1 VIQAVDRPLV
11 HELHSLNKGNT
22 SMKKRSFSLVQSWGS
37 LALVPSN
44 LDRVFVDDEN
54 VVVEIVAAT
63 ICEADRRFVS
73 GSKRIEGNSP
83 CTTLGHEAVGKIVA
97 VGSKVKNLSVGQLV
111 VIMPHQVPEVERKKK
126 AFAKGEI
133 FKLHTHHCGMHCDG
147 TIANH
152 IEWPAEWVRP
162 IPKAAISKAMLA
174 SAEHGLHWTLP
185 LAEIEHL
192 ACVMTSVEQFEVA
205 DRAWAG
211 SANVNRLKSGKGRV
225 LLIGA
230 GWMGFLYSMHL
241 QAKYPKATVAI
252 KDPDEQRLRM
262 FGDLSESVLGTRPEI
277 AYGLDPSA
285 EKTFDVVIMA
295 TAARAA
301 AFDLFRFLK
310 PGGHV
315 VLFSGIHNGAV
326 DLVFDPANLSDLER
340 VHRDGIHAMVYR
352 TADAEQRDMVVASGT
367 SCYTV
372 RAFEAATRNIGDYA
386 AGIGTGITGVVL
398 GMESKQLIAVRRGAT
413 PLVSADGQPILKTL
427 FEATWPGRQNHLKI
441 GIHPNPEGEIRSSYE
456 GFAAGG
462 SR

>member
-1 VIQAVDRPLV
+1 MR
-11 HELHSLNKGNT
+11 
-22 SMKKRSFSLVQSWGS
+22 KRSFSLVQSWGS
-37 LALVPSN
+37 LALVHSN
-44 LDRVFVDDEN
+44 LERVEVANDN

-73 GSKRIEGNSP
+73 GSKRVDGNSP

-97 VGSKVKNLSVGQLV
+97 IGGNVQHLELGQMV
-111 VIMPHQVPEVERKKK
+111 VIMPHQVPDGERRKM
-126 AFAKGEI
+126 AFKKGEI

-162 IPKAAISKAMLA
+162 IPKAAMRKAMKA
-174 SAEHGLHWTLP
+174 SIEHGLHWTLP

-192 ACVMTSVEQFEVA
+192 ACVMTSVTQFEVA
-205 DRAWAG
+205 DRVWAKN
-211 SANVNRLKSGKGRV
+211 ANVNRLKSGKARV

-230 GWMGFLYSMHL
+230 EWLGFLYMMHL
-241 QAKYPKATVAI
+241 HAKYPNATVAI

-262 FGDLSESVLGTRPEI
+262 FGELSESVLGVRPEI

-285 EKTFDVVIMA
+285 ERTFDVVIMA

-301 AFDLFRFLK
+301 AMDLFEYLK

-315 VLFSGIHNGAV
+315 VLFSGIHNGAI
-326 DLVFDPANLSDLER
+326 DLVFDPAKLSDLER

-352 TADAEQRDMVVASGT
+352 TPEADRRDMVVASGT
-367 SCYTV
+367 SGYTV
-372 RAFEAATRNIGDYA
+372 RAFEVATRRIGDYA
-386 AGIGTGITGVVL
+386 AGIGTGITGVVM
-398 GMESKQLIAVRRGAT
+398 GMESKEMIAVRRNAT

-427 FEATWPGRQNHLKI
+427 FEPNWPGRQNHLKI
-441 GIHPNPEGEIRSSYE
+441 GIHPNPTSEIRTSYE
-456 GFAAGG
+456 AFIGKGTR
-462 SR
+462 S

>member
-1 VIQAVDRPLV
+1 
-11 HELHSLNKGNT
+11 
-22 SMKKRSFSLVQSWGS
+22 MKKRSFSLVQSWGS
-37 LALVPSN
+37 LALVHSN
-44 LDRVFVDDEN
+44 LERVLVDDAN

-73 GSKRIEGNSP
+73 GSKRVEGNSP

-97 VGSKVKNLSVGQLV
+97 VGSKVKHLKIGQLV
-111 VIMPHQVPEVERKKK
+111 VIMPHQVPDEERKKK
-126 AFAKGEI
+126 AFVKGEI

-162 IPKAAISKAMLA
+162 IPKAAMNKAMLA

-192 ACVMTSVEQFEVA
+192 ACVMTSVTQFEVA
-205 DRAWAG
+205 DRVWAKN
-211 SANVNRLKSGKGRV
+211 ANVDRLRSGKARV

-230 GWMGFLYSMHL
+230 GWMGFLYLMHL
-241 QAKYPKATVAI
+241 DAKYPNATVAI

-262 FGDLSESVLGTRPEI
+262 FGDLSESVLGKRPEI

-285 EKTFDVVIMA
+285 ERSFDVVIMA

-301 AFDLFRFLK
+301 ALDLFRYLK

-315 VLFSGIHNGAV
+315 VLFSGIHNGAI
-326 DLVFDPANLSDLER
+326 DLVFDPAKLSDLER

-352 TADAEQRDMVVASGT
+352 TPEADRRDMVVASGT
-367 SCYTV
+367 SGYTV
-372 RAFEAATRNIGDYA
+372 RAFEAATRSIGDYA
-386 AGIGTGITGVVL
+386 AGIGAGITGVVL
-398 GMESKQLIAVRRGAT
+398 GMESKELIAVRRSAT

-427 FEATWPGRQNHLKI
+427 FEPTWPGRQNHLKI
-441 GIHPNPEGEIRSSYE
+441 GIHPNPTGDIRSSYE
-456 GFAAGG
+456 EFVTKG